1 LPAAAAGPLS
11 VIYDIYL
18 NGTLSTKLQPQMWC
32 LVISA
37 LSLVL
42 GLATYGYNVCRCA
55 MLLLGGPALLLLVVV
70 ETGHALPALPLA
82 ASQSQV
88 DMMSS

>member
-1 LPAAAAGPLS
+1 

-37 LSLVL
+37 LSLVV
-42 GLATYGYNVCRCA
+42 GLATYGYNVCRCDSCQLFSVSYNGCIE
-55 MLLLGGPALLLLVVV
+55 LLNV
-70 ETGHALPALPLA
+70 
-82 ASQSQV
+82 
-88 DMMSS
+88 SSA

>member
-1 LPAAAAGPLS
+1 

-37 LSLVL
+37 LSLVV
-42 GLATYGYNVCRCA
+42 GLATYGYNVCRWA
-55 MLLLGGPALLLLVVV
+55 PQSFIETEAATLVQYAYLLANLFCVVV
-70 ETGHALPALPLA
+70 AIVCPDPQH
-82 ASQSQV
+82 
-88 DMMSS
+88 MSLESG